1 MRTQHRVGEART
13 MVADH
18 GPRVGEDAYG
28 LCRRLVAAVYVD
40 LATSGGAER
49 GYELLLDTCLDRGRI
64 VGHHAL
70 HEAHT
75 TRFRVYLD
83 AWHEDAAAAP
93 AGDEDHRA
101 PLHAPLHAR
110 PRGRPY
116 SGGEPRHVARLGGE
130 GPRATA
136 EVATQQRLRAAW
148 SG

>member
-1 MRTQHRVGEART
+1 

-18 GPRVGEDAYG
+18 GPRVGEDADG
-28 LCRRLVAAVYVD
+28 LCRGLVATVYVD

-49 GYELLLDTCLDRGRI
+49 GYELLLDTCLERGRI
-64 VGHHAL
+64 VGHHAP
-70 HEAHT
+70 HDPHT

-83 AWHEDAAAAP
+83 AWHESALP
-93 AGDEDHRA
+93 LAGDEDHRA

-136 EVATQQRLRAAW
+136 EVAAQQRLRAAW

>member
-1 MRTQHRVGEART
+1 

-18 GPRVGEDAYG
+18 GPRVGEDSYG
-28 LCRRLVAAVYVD
+28 LCRGLVAAVYVD

-49 GYELLLDTCLDRGRI
+49 GYELLLDTCLDRGWI
-64 VGHHAL
+64 VGYHAP

-75 TRFRVYLD
+75 TRFRVYLN

-93 AGDEDHRA
+93 AGDDDHRA
-101 PLHAPLHAR
+101 PLHASLHAR

-116 SGGEPRHVARLGGE
+116 SGGGGGEPRHVARLGGE

-136 EVATQQRLRAAW
+136 EVAAQQRLRAAW